1 MTRHSPFR
9 IGTPVPARTARDEN
23 VPPIAECSLRMST
36 RNTQRTVCSPCN
48 DSCSPCPAFEGARLD
63 PTSPSIFQSS
73 VKTCCVSKASRLRF
87 SRPTYRASMEP
98 AILAIHD
105 FAPTVVGP
113 TEPDRAATA
122 SAHDDTRS
130 QDHPQLHQQAQNVLH
145 PLTMYWLRQ
154 SILPRST
161 RGLHDRCRS
170 GHSTKS

>member
-1 MTRHSPFR
+1 MEDGSACGSR
-9 IGTPVPARTARDEN
+9 
-23 VPPIAECSLRMST
+23 
-36 RNTQRTVCSPCN
+36 TQRSCQSPH
-48 DSCSPCPAFEGARLD
+48 FL
-63 PTSPSIFQSS
+63 ILSS

-130 QDHPQLHQQAQNVLH
+130 QDHPQLHQQAQNVLVMSYALVLCSMH
-145 PLTMYWLRQ
+145 HAVRIRGSRQ
-154 SILPRST
+154 LPREYDS
-161 RGLHDRCRS
+161 S
-170 GHSTKS
+170 YHSVTISITYHVCISQIVISH

>member
-1 MTRHSPFR
+1 MEDGSACGSR
-9 IGTPVPARTARDEN
+9 
-23 VPPIAECSLRMST
+23 
-36 RNTQRTVCSPCN
+36 TQRSCQSPH
-48 DSCSPCPAFEGARLD
+48 FL
-63 PTSPSIFQSS
+63 ILSS

-130 QDHPQLHQQAQNVLH
+130 QDHPQLHQQAQNVLPKQC
-145 PLTMYWLRQ
+145 PLSCQLGEVALEQWAPWGRPPFGALMQLCFCMA
-154 SILPRST
+154 
-161 RGLHDRCRS
+161 RGLPVAIAYLLSNRAEKPVCAPGPCCTLEFAVPSRPD
-170 GHSTKS
+170 GQQPK